1 MANGINNK
9 DKRPIILLAVLTT
22 FVAGRYSEPIAA
34 ISKASAKPPKKQLRL
49 KSLRWVGNGSA
60 SSAISK
66 THSPQ
71 NPQPPRAFPAV
82 VRGRIS
88 EHPPV
93 METIPVLLY
102 MFLIGY
108 FGNSFLVNPPFGA
121 MLHENPVIAL

>member
-1 MANGINNK
+1 M
-9 DKRPIILLAVLTT
+9 
-22 FVAGRYSEPIAA
+22 GRERQRQQRDQQDPQ
-34 ISKASAKPPKKQLRL
+34 PPKP
-49 KSLRWVGNGSA
+49 A
-60 SSAISK
+60 
-66 THSPQ
+66 T
-71 NPQPPRAFPAV
+71 PPRAFPAV
-82 VRGRIS
+82 ARGRIS